1 MNPAQTLASVLAAA
15 EAAHQQGQHAR
26 AAEILGD
33 FRRTTELTP
42 EQLKQLTL
50 KQVQYLDRAGAI
62 AAGIE
67 ALKAARQLL
76 PQDLDLLSSEGIAR
90 SLASDFRASTELMEA
105 AVCQRDDIAGWW
117 DVLARNYTYLERLA
131 DAKAA
136 GSRSLTLKDQQAPAP
151 LGKLTYSPPPPFDA
165 SRPERNIIAYSLWG
179 SNPRYVE
186 GAYRNAWLVRDL
198 YPGWT
203 CRFYC
208 DTTVPQ
214 RVRSTLEKLGCQLV
228 VAQQPPRQFY
238 EGYFWRF
245 MVWSDPQ
252 VDRFLIRDS
261 DSLLSVREKAAVDEW
276 LESDRS
282 FHVMRDFYGHTE
294 LILAGMWGGVAGRL
308 PPIQELIAAF
318 RPTGS
323 VARAIDQIFLRQ
335 MVWPLIR
342 SDVLIHDSIYT
353 LFGARPFPPQAWCE
367 PGFHVGQDFAA
378 TERYRNGP
386 RLIEWFGS

>member
-1 MNPAQTLASVLAAA
+1 MNPGQTLASVLAEA
-15 EAAHQQGQHAR
+15 EAAHVQGQHAR
-26 AAEILGD
+26 AAQMLSE
-33 FRRTTELTP
+33 FRRSAQLTP
-42 EQLKQLTL
+42 QELKQLTL
-50 KQVQYLDRAGAI
+50 KQVQYFDRSGAI
-62 AAGIE
+62 AAGITT
-67 ALKAARQLL
+67 LQSVRQML
-76 PQDLDLLSSEGIAR
+76 PDDIDLLSSEGIAR
-90 SLASDFRASTELMEA
+90 SLAGDFAGSTQLMEA
-105 AVCQRDDIAGWW
+105 AVSQRNDVASWW
-117 DVLARNYTYLERLA
+117 DVLARNYIYLGRVD
-131 DAKAA
+131 DARAA
-136 GSRSLTLKDQQAPAP
+136 GTRSLTLKNQQAPAANGT
-151 LGKLTYSPPPPFDA
+151 LFGAAARPFDP

-179 SNPRYVE
+179 SNARYIE

-208 DTTVPQ
+208 DVTVPP
-214 RVRSTLEKLGCQLV
+214 RVRSMLEELGCQLV
-228 VAQQPPRQFY
+228 VAQQPSKQFY

-252 VDRFLIRDS
+252 VDRFLVRDS
-261 DSLLSVREKAAVDEW
+261 DSLLSAREKAAVDEW
-276 LESDRS
+276 LQSDRS

-294 LILAGMWGGVAGRL
+294 LILAGMWGGVGGLL
-308 PPIQELIAAF
+308 PPIQELITAF
-318 RPTGS
+318 RPMGS

-342 SDVLIHDSIYT
+342 SDVLIHDSVYT
-353 LFGARPFPPQAWCE
+353 LFDARPFPTHAWCQ

>member
-1 MNPAQTLASVLAAA
+1 MNPGQTLASVLAAA
-15 EAAHQQGQHAR
+15 ETAHVQGQHAR
-26 AAEILGD
+26 AAEMLGE
-33 FRRTTELTP
+33 FRGAAELTP
-42 EQLKQLTL
+42 QELKQLTL
-50 KQVQYLDRAGAI
+50 KQVQYLDRAGTI

-67 ALKAARQLL
+67 ALQSVRRLL
-76 PQDLDLLSSEGIAR
+76 PDDIDLLSSEGIAR
-90 SLASDFRASTELMEA
+90 SLADDFAGSTRLMEA
-105 AVCQRDDIAGWW
+105 AVKQRDDIANWW
-117 DVLARNYTYLERLA
+117 DVLARNYIYLGRVD
-131 DAKAA
+131 DARAA
-136 GSRSLTLKDQQAPAP
+136 GSRSLTLKDQQAPAASRDLP
-151 LGKLTYSPPPPFDA
+151 VIAPRPFDP
-165 SRPERNIIAYSLWG
+165 SRRERNVIAYSLWG
-179 SNPRYVE
+179 SNRRYIE

-208 DTTVPQ
+208 DVTVPQ

-228 VAQQPPRQFY
+228 VAQQPPKQFY

-276 LESDRS
+276 LQSNRS

-308 PPIQELIAAF
+308 PPIQELITAF

-323 VARAIDQIFLRQ
+323 VARAIDQMFLRQ

-342 SDVLIHDSIYT
+342 SDVLIHDSIYA
-353 LFGARPFPPQAWCE
+353 LFGARPFPTHAWCQ

-378 TERYRNGP
+378 TERYHHEP
-386 RLIEWFGS
+386 HLIDWFGS